1 MTAMSMPPLIL
12 PFAAPVILFLTF
24 WAICYWPLA
33 GLIRGL
39 ETGAKRGSAWVM
51 RTRVG
56 KWAIE
61 HPGPIGSY
69 APVVLVLVLGGI
81 AATGA
86 GYLFVELSE
95 AARLDTTVVYRLDWA
110 INAWFGNERQPGMT
124 VLLGTATNIG
134 GVLGMAVLVAVVAAI
149 LLARKERASAVFL
162 VVTAGVGALLNL
174 GLKMIFARARP
185 DLASAIAEARWYS
198 FPSGHA
204 MGPDHLRS
212 ARLPRAATALAVG
225 SQVGGPR
232 GRHDDGGAGGPVSRL
247 FGSPLGFG
255 HRRRM
260 ERGHGMDGL
269 RGGGVRT
276 AGAPSWGEGGSSMM
290 WAQGSPRRG
299 LAGDSRSH
307 PIRAVAKAAARAGVV
322 MVTASTPAASRLLW
336 AEGLDP
342 CQVSPPAPRRA
353 SPPGE

>member
-1 MTAMSMPPLIL
+1 MTAMSMPPSIL

-24 WAICYWPLA
+24 WAICYSPLA
-33 GLIRGL
+33 GLIRVL

-95 AARLDTTVVYRLDWA
+95 AARLDTTVVYRFDQA
-110 INAWFGNERQPGMT
+110 IHAWFGNERQPGMT

-149 LLARKERASAVFL
+149 LLARKERASAVFV

-204 MGPDHLRS
+204 MGS
-212 ARLPRAATALAVG
+212 FITFGALAYLVLRQPWPWAAKSAGLAVAMTMVVLVG
-225 SQVGGPR
+225 LSRVYLGVHWASDIVGGWS
-232 GRHDDGGAGGPVSRL
+232 AGTVWMAFAVAAFELLVR
-247 FGSPLGFG
+247 
-255 HRRRM
+255 
-260 ERGHGMDGL
+260 L
-269 RGGGVRT
+269 RGEKV
-276 AGAPSWGEGGSSMM
+276 
-290 WAQGSPRRG
+290 
-299 LAGDSRSH
+299 
-307 PIRAVAKAAARAGVV
+307 I
-322 MVTASTPAASRLLW
+322 
-336 AEGLDP
+336 
-342 CQVSPPAPRRA
+342 PP
-353 SPPGE
+353 